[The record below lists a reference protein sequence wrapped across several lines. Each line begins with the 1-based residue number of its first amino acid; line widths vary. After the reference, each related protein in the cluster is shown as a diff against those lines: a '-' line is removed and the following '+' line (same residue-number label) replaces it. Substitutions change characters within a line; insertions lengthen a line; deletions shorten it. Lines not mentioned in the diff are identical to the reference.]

1 MTLPVRAWPQVQL
14 GNVGGN
20 LRDGKSCG
28 VMGGGEL
35 WVVEPGEHLVGA
47 LLFLLLMGKKTVPNL
62 SSFLP
67 CLFLLS
73 LFSNI

>member
-1 MTLPVRAWPQVQL
+1 
-14 GNVGGN
+14 
-20 LRDGKSCG
+20 
-28 VMGGGEL
+28 MGGGEL